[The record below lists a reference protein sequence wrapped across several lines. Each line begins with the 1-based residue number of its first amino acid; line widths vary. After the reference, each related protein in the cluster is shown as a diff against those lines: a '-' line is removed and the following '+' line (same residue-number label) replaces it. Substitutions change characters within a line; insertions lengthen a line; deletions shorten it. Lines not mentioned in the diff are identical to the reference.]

1 METDFCA
8 SNACACHGTSGSN
21 RRPRVLAVLI
31 ELCRATALSRGANHA
46 WSLSPVRWGTQAVLA
61 LCRDPAL
68 ELPPGAGLPRQ
79 GPVQPPPPSPL
90 PDLGPPSEP
99 APPDPAA
106 PAFAAPHAAP
116 CPAGGPSGP
125 AMRQAAAGAG
135 DGTDGSFL
143 RTVNVMPV
151 AGRARTPAEETTLQ
165 GPAATGPG
173 CATAAAPAEGSL
185 LAAQLAAPAGA
196 APSSAA
202 AAADPARSGSPAARR
217 VRASTRA
224 ATASVAS
231 GGAAGAAGGSVGP
244 GPARRVGA
252 PGCSAG
258 PAHAAS
264 GSPGHPLREAGAQA
278 GRAGGDDCASI
289 EQAPQAGAAR
299 WGAAGHPG
307 SEPSHG
313 DQLGRGPLA
322 CAPAPP
328 HAPPGAPAAAQPAR
342 AGNPAPG
349 AAAPACVRRPIEGL
363 PAAGPACGG
372 APTPHLAQPCGAA
385 AAAGCRGG
393 DLAVGGSAASAGGA
407 AEDDL
412 RALLAA
418 HAAAA
423 ADTLQDPALAAAA
436 VGVRRGDTRGAAGR
450 EEGRAA
456 AACAAAGAAQHAAGP
471 GPDARAGAAAP
482 RSPAAA
488 ARCQGVDGP
497 DQARPEGGRADAG
510 PLGRPGQGPAA
521 DPGSEP
527 SGGARKRRADD
538 SGGDGHAEREAA
550 AKRARMVAL
559 RCGPSG
565 RARACWAGDGGP
577 APSWK
582 AHHVVV
588 IAMTAAWR
596 PGCVPCVGLCWWQP
610 SFCRPTRLRCHVS
623 TSFVSSAERAHLHG
637 QCGSI
642 ATWPRFASVA
652 SSPPAH
658 VPQHSTHYVLSRRAR
673 PGHGAQG
680 RCGAE
685 HVHRRAQRAR

>member
-1 METDFCA
+1 MVTDCSVCDMHPPVMAHYSSGAECPSSTGRAAQDDGLATCA
-8 SNACACHGTSGSN
+8 D
-21 RRPRVLAVLI
+21 
-31 ELCRATALSRGANHA
+31 RARSVSPARGE
-46 WSLSPVRWGTQAVLA
+46 SQAVLA
-61 LCRDPAL
+61 LCGDPAL

-90 PDLGPPSEP
+90 PDRGLPAEP
-99 APPDPAA
+99 APPDLAA
-106 PAFAAPHAAP
+106 PAFAAPHAAL

-125 AMRQAAAGAG
+125 EMRQAAAGTSE
-135 DGTDGSFL
+135 GTDSSLL
-143 RTVNVMPV
+143 RTVNAVTV

-173 CATAAAPAEGSL
+173 CAAAAAPAEGSL

-196 APSSAA
+196 APSTAA
-202 AAADPARSGSPAARR
+202 AAADPAGSGSPATHSARTSAR
-217 VRASTRA
+217 ARAVTASTA
-224 ATASVAS
+224 G

-244 GPARRVGA
+244 GLAHGVGA
-252 PGCSAG
+252 LGCSSG
-258 PAHAAS
+258 PS
-264 GSPGHPLREAGAQA
+264 GSPGHPLSEPGAQ
-278 GRAGGDDCASI
+278 GGGAGGDNCALI
-289 EQAPQAGAAR
+289 EQAPPVGATC
-299 WGAAGHPG
+299 WGAAGHSG

-328 HAPPGAPAAAQPAR
+328 HAAPGAPAAAQPAR
-342 AGNPAPG
+342 AGYPAPG

-610 SFCRPTRLRCHVS
+610 SFCRPTRLRCDVS